1 MTPEQRQIV
10 LTGAIEW
17 TGESDYDDLE
27 AFGAFIVRVNV
38 AKCIAIGPE
47 ARAIFASVGR
57 EGSWDG
63 ESQHV
68 EDVAS
73 AYDEV
78 SKDIGPGDVVVVLGG
93 VPKDMGA
100 LVLRLSELLA

>member
-1 MTPEQRQIV
+1 M
-10 LTGAIEW
+10 
-17 TGESDYDDLE
+17 
-27 AFGAFIVRVNV
+27 
-38 AKCIAIGPE
+38 
-47 ARAIFASVGR
+47 GR